1 MKPDP
6 KILPAFSKDHLRP
19 IIPFIF
25 ATLLLFAGSL
35 LTFQIFLLS
44 PNQVLPRILIFLYIF
59 VTICIVMISAV
70 ILAGKNSVRGFP
82 YLDRFGAV
90 IIGIASAAV
99 LTFLFRHDILFFIN
113 GPRLVSTSQF
123 SVLILIIHI
132 ITAVYALYLLEN
144 IYRYA
149 LSYQRRI
156 GRLIFLGLL
165 IIIGYQLILSSR
177 WLLYGWLPV
186 AWMNTFGIV
195 NAICLGLVLLGI
207 VKYRIAGERVKVTR
221 GAVYSSFS
229 LLFAGAFFTAV
240 GISMLVLRHMG
251 ISLDSYDLR
260 VLGISLSITLVIIG
274 GSARM
279 RRRVKKFINRRVYK
293 AEHDYRSQFYELHR
307 MSMQTEEEDHVFE
320 EILEHLRTALN
331 AEHAYLFLSDE
342 HHDSYILQ
350 KPKERNL
357 PEELKLKHR
366 SALVRM
372 LHEKGDYFG
381 VLRMDQIPPTVTRT
395 ERTEEFDALHI
406 SDIAPV
412 FHGGELLAVLAMRRD
427 SSSPMKTEDIALV
440 EVYTTT
446 IGDLL
451 FKRRILKERL
461 EQKQF
466 ESFSHMASFIAHDV
480 KNQVSTLKLLLRNAE
495 KNISNPEFQKSLLV
509 SLRHCSDNLTTLVQK
524 LQQPPRKDKLKLSST
539 ALAPII
545 TRVMDETG
553 LTRMEELTLETRID
567 ENVWGIVDEQAVYY
581 TVKNLVINALES
593 MNGSRKSLT
602 LRLGPIENAQEW
614 VKTHFGSREELF
626 RKHSVLISVE
636 DTGCGMD
643 RNFLET
649 KLFHPFSTTKDK
661 GVGIGLYQCK
671 TLIEQ
676 MGGKIVCSSEIAKGS
691 VFCIIL

>member
-1 MKPDP
+1 MKSNP
-6 KILPAFSKDHLRP
+6 KALPNIRKLHPGTIL
-19 IIPFIF
+19 PFIF
-25 ATLLLFAGSL
+25 ASLLFFAGTT
-35 LTFQIFLLS
+35 LTFQIFGIS
-44 PNQVLPRILIFLYIF
+44 PNQVLPKELILMYIT
-59 VTICIVMISAV
+59 VTICIVLISAV
-70 ILAGKNSVRGFP
+70 ILAGKNSVKKFP
-82 YLDRFGAV
+82 YLDRFGAA

-99 LTFLFRHDILFFIN
+99 LTFLFRNEILFFTN
-113 GPRLVSTSQF
+113 GPRLISTSQF

-156 GRLIFLGLL
+156 GRLIFLGLV
-165 IIIGYQLILSSR
+165 IIVGYQLVLSSR
-177 WLLYGWLPV
+177 WLLYGWLP
-186 AWMNTFGIV
+186 ASWMDTFGIV

-207 VKYRIAGERVKVTR
+207 IKYRIADERVKVTR

-240 GISMLVLRHMG
+240 GISMLILRHLG
-251 ISLDSYDLR
+251 ITLDSYDLR

-293 AEHDYRSQFYELHR
+293 AQHDYRSQFYELHR

-320 EILEHLRTALN
+320 EILEHLRSALN

-342 HHDSYILQ
+342 HHDYFVLQ

-357 PEELKLKHR
+357 PEELNLKAN
-366 SALVRM
+366 SDLVRA

-381 VLRMDQIPPTVTRT
+381 VLRMNEMPSGSTISEKPN
-395 ERTEEFDALHI
+395 EFFSLCITDV
-406 SDIAPV
+406 APV
-412 FHGGELLAVLAMRRD
+412 FHGGELLAILAMRRD
-427 SSSPMKTEDIALV
+427 SSSTMKTEDIALV
-440 EVYTTT
+440 EVYATT

-451 FKRRILKERL
+451 FKRRILIERL

-495 KNISNPEFQKSLLV
+495 KNISNQEFQKSLLV
-509 SLRHCSDNLTTLVQK
+509 SLRHCSDNLATLVQK
-524 LQQPPRKDKLKLSST
+524 LQQPPRKDKLRLSSST
-539 ALAPII
+539 LSPVLTTVIE
-545 TRVMDETG
+545 ETG
-553 LTRMEELTLETRID
+553 LEKMEDLTLDTRIE
-567 ENVWGIVDEQAVYY
+567 ENVSAVVDEQAIYY
-581 TVKNLVINALES
+581 TVKNLIINALES
-593 MNGSRKSLT
+593 MNGSAKSLT
-602 LRLGPIENAQEW
+602 IRLARIENAQEW
-614 VKTHFGSREELF
+614 LKANFSSREELF
-626 RKHSVLISVE
+626 SKYSVLISVE

-643 RNFLET
+643 EKFLQT

-676 MGGKIVCSSEIAKGS
+676 MGGKIFCRSEVAKGS

>member
-1 MKPDP
+1 M
-6 KILPAFSKDHLRP
+6 
-19 IIPFIF
+19 
-25 ATLLLFAGSL
+25 
-35 LTFQIFLLS
+35 S

-99 LTFLFRHDILFFIN
+99 LIFVFRHDILFFIN
-113 GPRLVSTSQF
+113 GPKLVSTSQF
-123 SVLILIIHI
+123 SVFILIIHI

-186 AWMNTFGIV
+186 AWMNSFGIV

-207 VKYRIAGERVKVTR
+207 VKYRIADERVKVTR

-240 GISMLVLRHMG
+240 GISMLILRHMG
-251 ISLDSYDLR
+251 ITLDSYDLR

-279 RRRVKKFINRRVYK
+279 RRRVKKFINRRIYK

-307 MSMQTEEEDHVFE
+307 MSMQTEEEGHVFE
-320 EILEHLRTALN
+320 EILEHLRAALN

-357 PEELKLKHR
+357 PEELKLKHK
-366 SALVRM
+366 SALIEM

-381 VLRMDQIPPTVTRT
+381 VLRTNSLPAGCVASDRPDD
-395 ERTEEFDALHI
+395 FDTLFI
-406 SDIAPV
+406 TDVAPV
-412 FHGGELLAVLAMRRD
+412 FHGGELLAILGMRRD
-427 SSSPMKTEDIALV
+427 SSIPMKTEDIALV
-440 EVYTTT
+440 EVYATT

-451 FKRRILKERL
+451 FKQRILKERL

-509 SLRHCSDNLTTLVQK
+509 SLRHCSDNLSSLVQK
-524 LQQPPRKDKLKLSST
+524 LQQPPRKDRLKLSTS
-539 ALAPII
+539 ALTPII
-545 TRVMDETG
+545 TRVIEETG
-553 LTRMEELTLETRID
+553 LERMEDLTLNTRID
-567 ENVWGIVDEQAVYY
+567 ENVSAVVDKQAIYY
-581 TVKNLVINALES
+581 TVKNLVVNALES
-593 MNGSRKSLT
+593 MNGADKSLT
-602 LRLGPIENAQEW
+602 LRLARIENAQRWLEAN
-614 VKTHFGSREELF
+614 FLSRKELF
-626 RKHSVLISVE
+626 SKHSVLISVE
-636 DTGCGMD
+636 DSGCGMD
-643 RNFLET
+643 ENFLKT
-649 KLFHPFSTTKDK
+649 RLFHPFSTTKDK

-671 TLIEQ
+671 TLVEQ
-676 MGGKIVCSSEIAKGS
+676 MGGKIICRSEVAKGS